1 VSADRVNL
9 LIGRLFS
16 EPGVLARLH
25 SDREGLFGEAGLSEA
40 ERAALRD
47 GSPPA
52 LERAGVHPIL
62 RMHYLMATHP
72 ELADIVSVRDFLP
85 DLMKE
90 RRNG

>member
-1 VSADRVNL
+1 VSADRVNR

-16 EPGVLARLH
+16 EPGLLARLQ
-25 SDREGLFGEAGLSEA
+25 SDREGLFSETGLSET

-52 LERAGVHPIL
+52 LERVGVNPIL
-62 RMHYLMATHP
+62 RMHYLMATKP
-72 ELADIVSVRDFLP
+72 ELAASVTVRDFLP